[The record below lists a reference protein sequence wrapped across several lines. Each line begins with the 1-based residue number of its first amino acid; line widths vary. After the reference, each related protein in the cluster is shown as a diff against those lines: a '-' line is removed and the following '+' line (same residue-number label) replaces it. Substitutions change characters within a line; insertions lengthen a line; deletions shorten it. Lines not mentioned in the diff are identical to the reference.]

1 MKRASVGGLGGQPWG
16 RMALCPLLCEPPL
29 LSPFRYQEVQ
39 TTQKA
44 LGRAVSQALPEAERA
59 LAAVQR
65 VRADAALGLAS
76 PAAPSALVSPAGCPR
91 AQPGVGVGEGG
102 GWEASAAQAWAD
114 DVAYF

>member
-1 MKRASVGGLGGQPWG
+1 
-16 RMALCPLLCEPPL
+16 MALCPLLCEPPL

-39 TTQKA
+39 AAQKA
-44 LGRAVSQALPEAERA
+44 LGRAVAQALPEAERA